1 MSLIGPKRTRKG
13 RPSMSAFEGKAD
25 IALTRRE
32 CRTTPSLHCYIVQSS
47 GVRVRLRRGR
57 MAANV
62 KFAVLVLY
70 RFETVRMG
78 PELKSVKTR
87 SNETGVIEQRDHH
100 WGRSLR
106 TNACHRTWQARYR
119 RRRVGRKNL
128 AAALSR
134 CQCHAGAHYGALPPP
149 RLCRQSTGAGFAVR
163 LPY

>member
-32 CRTTPSLHCYIVQSS
+32 CRTTPSLHCYIIQNS
-47 GVRVRLRRGR
+47 GLRAILRLGR

-62 KFAVLVLY
+62 KFAVLVLC
-70 RFETVRMG
+70 RFETVRMA

-100 WGRSLR
+100 WGRSLP
-106 TNACHRTWQARYR
+106 TNACHRTRPARYPR
-119 RRRVGRKNL
+119 
-128 AAALSR
+128 
-134 CQCHAGAHYGALPPP
+134 PP
-149 RLCRQSTGAGFAVR
+149 V
-163 LPY
+163 